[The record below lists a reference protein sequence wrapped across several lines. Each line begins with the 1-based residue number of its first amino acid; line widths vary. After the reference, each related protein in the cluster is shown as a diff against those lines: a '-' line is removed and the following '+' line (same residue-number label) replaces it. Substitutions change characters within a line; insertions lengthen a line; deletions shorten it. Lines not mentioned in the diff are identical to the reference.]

1 MHASDVMTTQVVTV
15 DPETDVESVARLLL
29 DKGFSAVPVVT
40 AAGKV
45 VGIVSE
51 GDLMRQLEDRSSA
64 RSWWLDLVASPREDL
79 ADYVKTRGQHA
90 GDVMSREVVSVTEDT
105 PIADI
110 ARLLETRRIKRVP
123 VLRGDRLVGIVSR
136 ANLLQGLSA
145 SRSSIGSPSS
155 DDRTL
160 RQRVT
165 DAVSSVP
172 GITRGWTLNATVT
185 DGVAEIWGIAED
197 EEEARA
203 VRVAAE
209 SVEGVR
215 GVNVHL
221 GRIPAWGWGI

>member
-1 MHASDVMTTQVVTV
+1 MTALAVASITSLKSIVIWAAGRWT
-15 DPETDVESVARLLL
+15 
-29 DKGFSAVPVVT
+29 KAVP
-40 AAGKV
+40 A
-45 VGIVSE
+45 
-51 GDLMRQLEDRSSA
+51 
-64 RSWWLDLVASPREDL
+64 P
-79 ADYVKTRGQHA
+79 
-90 GDVMSREVVSVTEDT
+90 
-105 PIADI
+105 
-110 ARLLETRRIKRVP
+110 
-123 VLRGDRLVGIVSR
+123 LVGIVSR
-136 ANLLQGLSA
+136 ANLLQWLSA

-160 RQRVT
+160 RQHVA

-203 VRVAAE
+203 VRMAAE

-221 GRIPAWGWGI
+221 GRVPAWGWGI